1 MREYNYDELMSSA
14 NELVDKVKEA
24 YDNGDMA
31 SANQNWNKIFDLIVP
46 EGADNMEERYSFLNE
61 VMENFNDQEVY
72 DITNYGKEQSYARV
86 ENELT
91 NDELIYEDDMIK
103 ITETGRDYDFVATIE
118 NKTDEEII
126 VIVDGDY
133 EFARIE
139 PDDWV
144 GLTNTEYDEL
154 NEWLSLDSME
164 VKTADELKEE
174 RGYDRDD
181 YDYDR

>member
-1 MREYNYDELMSSA
+1 
-14 NELVDKVKEA
+14 
-24 YDNGDMA
+24 
-31 SANQNWNKIFDLIVP
+31 
-46 EGADNMEERYSFLNE
+46 
-61 VMENFNDQEVY
+61 MENFSDQEVY
-72 DITNYGKEQSYARV
+72 DITNYGKAMSLAR
-86 ENELT
+86 EIS
-91 NDELIYEDDMIK
+91 NDERSDDDLVYEDDMIK